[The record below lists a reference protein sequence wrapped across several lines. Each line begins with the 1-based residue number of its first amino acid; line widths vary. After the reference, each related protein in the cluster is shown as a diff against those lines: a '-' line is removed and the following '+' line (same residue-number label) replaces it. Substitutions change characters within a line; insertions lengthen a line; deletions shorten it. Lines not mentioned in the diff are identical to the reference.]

1 MKQLFFLL
9 MLALSF
15 SFSSAH
21 SQTVETDSSFNDRTE
36 NSFQDE
42 KDNIHQIF
50 RDQVSRI
57 NKNDRHLHLPLR
69 QGLVCYEYISPMD
82 SSLGK
87 EVIYKNALNWYMR
100 SFPYAY
106 KNLIVNDQYHG
117 KIIGRCNFQF
127 TYSWLMDEYVMKVD
141 FAVDITVKYGK
152 CRLRFS
158 QIEPKDEIKGEES
171 ASGRRSYS
179 TWEDR
184 SLELMNIQY
193 LQTSS
198 PAGFEKEKLSGID
211 DYFRAKI
218 AAFSLSQHQLKRFIG
233 GRDSF

>member
-1 MKQLFFLL
+1 MKPFLFFLI
-9 MLALSF
+9 LALSAINTT
-15 SFSSAH
+15 SH
-21 SQTVETDSSFNDRTE
+21 CQTVETDTSFNDQTE
-36 NSFQDE
+36 NSLPDQTGL
-42 KDNIHQIF
+42 IQQILTSE
-50 RDQVSRI
+50 VPKK
-57 NKNDRHLHLPLR
+57 NKNDRHIHLPLR

-141 FAVDITVKYGK
+141 FAIDITVKYGK

-171 ASGRRSYS
+171 SSSRRSYS

-184 SLELMNIQY
+184 SLELMNKQY

-198 PAGFEKEKLSGID
+198 PAGFEKEKLAGID
-211 DYFRAKI
+211 DYFKAKI

-233 GRDSF
+233 SRDSF

>member
-1 MKQLFFLL
+1 MKISLYLTLLTLFLNFFPVL
-9 MLALSF
+9 
-15 SFSSAH
+15 
-21 SQTVETDSSFNDRTE
+21 SQTSETDSSFNDKTE
-36 NSFQDE
+36 NSFQDQSDLLNQHFTHPAIR
-42 KDNIHQIF
+42 K
-50 RDQVSRI
+50 
-57 NKNDRHLHLPLR
+57 NKNDRHLILPLK
-69 QGLVCYEYISPMD
+69 QGLVCYEYISTMD

-127 TYSWLMDEYVMKVD
+127 NYSWLMDDYVMKVD
-141 FAVDITVKYGK
+141 FAIDITVKYGK

-171 ASGRRSYS
+171 ATGRRSYS
-179 TWEDR
+179 TWENR
-184 SLELMNIQY
+184 NLELMNQQY
-193 LQTSS
+193 LQTSF
-198 PAGFEKEKLSGID
+198 PASFEKEKISGID

-218 AAFSLSQHQLKRFIG
+218 TAFSLSQHQLKRFIG
-233 GRDSF
+233 SRDSF